1 MKRIMTIISA
11 GIIALLSFTSCD
23 IEWQDDS
30 GVGEAYLTCY
40 YAGGLPA
47 SSARQTYELPDYRHL
62 SDRDIEDI
70 FYELSEMVRP
80 GFSSAILE
88 IDIYD
93 NFDNYK
99 KTRVFDFWWEVTDI
113 ITGDGYYAW
122 DEVEVER

>member
-1 MKRIMTIISA
+1 M
-11 GIIALLSFTSCD
+11 L
-23 IEWQDDS
+23 
-30 GVGEAYLTCY
+30 
-40 YAGGLPA
+40 
-47 SSARQTYELPDYRHL
+47 DYRHL

-80 GFSSAILE
+80 GFSSATLE